1 MNIIDQRLDGLH
13 TGQVAHF
20 SSVVSNDYRKA
31 NSTGNM
37 KSIRK
42 LIKACT
48 LEGAPRLEN
57 RLALFYSANL
67 ITQNQ
72 LNKLDEELRQHLE
85 NIKC

>member
-1 MNIIDQRLDGLH
+1 MNIIDQMLDGLH
-13 TGQVAHF
+13 TGDKAHF

-31 NSTGNM
+31 NTM
-37 KSIRK
+37 ACMTSIRK

-48 LEGAPRLEN
+48 LDGAPYLEKRLG
-57 RLALFYSANL
+57 LFYSANL
-67 ITQNQ
+67 ITERQ